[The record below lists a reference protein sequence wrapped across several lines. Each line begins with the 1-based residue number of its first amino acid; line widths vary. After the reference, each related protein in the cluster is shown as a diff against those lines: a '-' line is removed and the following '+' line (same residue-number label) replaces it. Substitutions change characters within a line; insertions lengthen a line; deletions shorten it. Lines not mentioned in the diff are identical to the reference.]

1 MPISKSSCHNEASNY
16 RPISLLSLL
25 SKLERHLHSLI
36 TEHFTEARQLSNNQW
51 GFQAGKSTTTALLSV
66 VNEWYQM
73 LEHGGDIGAIFFDIR
88 KAFDSV
94 PHQPLLDKLYRCAL
108 DPHII
113 SWVRSYL
120 RDRQQ
125 HVRVSGYASSN
136 TQVLS
141 GVPQGSVLGLL
152 LFLIYID
159 DVFLT
164 HLSTDSALTLFADNM
179 LLYKPI
185 KCCEDYHHLQ
195 EDIDSIYNRTVL
207 NNFTLNDTKCKFML
221 ITRQRKTTKPPQL
234 HLNDRP
240 IEQVF
245 DYKYLG
251 VVISSDLSWALHM
264 NTICT

>member
-1 MPISKSSCHNEASNY
+1 M
-16 RPISLLSLL
+16 
-25 SKLERHLHSLI
+25 
-36 TEHFTEARQLSNNQW
+36 
-51 GFQAGKSTTTALLSV
+51 
-66 VNEWYQM
+66 NEWYQI

-94 PHQPLLDKLYRCAL
+94 PHQPLLDKLHRYEL

-120 RDRQQ
+120 LLTDRQQ
-125 HVRVSGYASSN
+125 HVHVSGYASSN
-136 TQVLS
+136 IQVLS
-141 GVPQGSVLGLL
+141 GVPQGSVLDPL
-152 LFLIYID
+152 LFLIYVD

-164 HLSTDSALTLFADNM
+164 HLSPDSALTLFADDT

-195 EDIDSIYNRTVL
+195 EDIDSIIIQL
-207 NNFTLNDTKCKFML
+207 DSPEQLHFNDTKSKFML
-221 ITRQRKTTKPPQL
+221 ISRRKKTTKPPQL

-245 DYKYLG
+245 VTNILEL
-251 VVISSDLSWALHM
+251 LSHQTYHGCYMSTPSAQGQQKSQVC
-264 NTICT
+264 CTDNSPTTPDNSPTTPDNSPTTPAVRPS